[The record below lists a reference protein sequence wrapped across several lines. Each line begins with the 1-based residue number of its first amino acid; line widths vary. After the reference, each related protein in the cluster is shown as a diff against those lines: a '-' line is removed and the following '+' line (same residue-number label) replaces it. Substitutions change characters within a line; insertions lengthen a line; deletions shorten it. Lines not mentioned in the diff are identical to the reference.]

1 MNKMSSEARNKKII
15 KTSII
20 GIIAN
25 FILAIFKVVVGFL
38 SGSIAIILDAVN
50 NLSDTLSSIVTIA
63 GVKFAHRAP
72 DKNHPL
78 GHGRFEYLGAAIIAT
93 VISYIGFTA
102 IFESIGKI
110 INPNEVNYTFITFLV
125 VSVSVIIKILL
136 GRYYKKIAKQ
146 VDSDSLKNSGFDA
159 MMDALISAATIVAG
173 FIYVIWGI
181 SIEAYLATLISVFI
195 IYSGFKMLRESFSV
209 ILGERVDS
217 DLSRRIKQAICEID
231 GVYGAYDLLIHD
243 YGTGRSYASVNIDVL
258 DTLSVVEVDDI
269 SREVRRLVGQRFH
282 IYVSSVGIFPI
293 NTKDKHTVEVR
304 NNIKAMMLMNDH
316 IRQIHGFR
324 IDEKAKE
331 ITFDVVIDFS
341 VKDQNALR
349 RRIIKELKRV
359 YPDYHFVIS
368 IDLDFSD

>member
-1 MNKMSSEARNKKII
+1 MNKRSSEARNRKII

-25 FILAIFKVVVGFL
+25 FILVIFKVAVGFL

-63 GVKFAHRAP
+63 GVKFANRAP

-136 GRYYKKIAKQ
+136 GCYYKKIAKQ

-173 FIYVIWGI
+173 LIYVIWGI

-195 IYSGFKMLRESFSV
+195 ISSGFRMLRESFSV

-269 SREVRRLVGQRFH
+269 SREVRHLVGQRFR

>member
-1 MNKMSSEARNKKII
+1 MNKMSSEARNRKII

-25 FILAIFKVVVGFL
+25 FILVIFKVAVGFL

-63 GVKFAHRAP
+63 GVKFANRAP

-78 GHGRFEYLGAAIIAT
+78 GHGRFEYLGTAMIAT

-125 VSVSVIIKILL
+125 VSVSVIIKILI

-173 FIYVIWGI
+173 LIYVIWGI

-195 IYSGFKMLRESFSV
+195 IYSGFRMLRESFSV

-269 SREVRRLVGQRFH
+269 SREVRHLVGQRFR

-304 NNIKAMMLMNDH
+304 NNIKSMMLMNDH

-341 VKDQNALR
+341 VEDQNALR

>member
-1 MNKMSSEARNKKII
+1 MNKMSSETRNKKII

-63 GVKFAHRAP
+63 GVKFANRAP

-136 GRYYKKIAKQ
+136 GCYYKKIAKQ

-159 MMDALISAATIVAG
+159 MMDALISAATIIAG
-173 FIYVIWGI
+173 LIYVIWGI

-195 IYSGFKMLRESFSV
+195 IYSGFRMLRESFSV

-341 VKDQNALR
+341 VEDQNALR

>member
-1 MNKMSSEARNKKII
+1 MNKMSFEARNKKII

-63 GVKFAHRAP
+63 GVKFANRAP

-136 GRYYKKIAKQ
+136 GCYYKKIAKQ

-269 SREVRRLVGQRFH
+269 SREVRRLVGQRFR

>member
-1 MNKMSSEARNKKII
+1 MNKMSSETRNKKII

-63 GVKFAHRAP
+63 GVKFANRAP

-125 VSVSVIIKILL
+125 VSVSVIIKILI

-173 FIYVIWGI
+173 LIYVIWGI

-195 IYSGFKMLRESFSV
+195 IYSGFRMLRESFSV

-269 SREVRRLVGQRFH
+269 SREVRHLVGQRFR

-304 NNIKAMMLMNDH
+304 NNIKSMMLMNDH

-341 VKDQNALR
+341 VEDQNALR

>member
-1 MNKMSSEARNKKII
+1 MNKMSFEARNKKII

-63 GVKFAHRAP
+63 GVKFANRAP

-195 IYSGFKMLRESFSV
+195 IYSGFRMLRESFSV

-258 DTLSVVEVDDI
+258 DALSVVEVDDI

-304 NNIKAMMLMNDH
+304 NNIKSMMLMNDH

-341 VKDQNALR
+341 VEDQNALR

>member
-1 MNKMSSEARNKKII
+1 MNKMSSETRIKII
-15 KTSII
+15 FKTSII

-63 GVKFAHRAP
+63 GVKFANRAP

-78 GHGRFEYLGAAIIAT
+78 GHSRFEYLGAAIIAT

-136 GRYYKKIAKQ
+136 GCYYKKIAKQ

-173 FIYVIWGI
+173 LIYVIWGI

-195 IYSGFKMLRESFSV
+195 IYSGFRMLRESFSV

-269 SREVRRLVGQRFH
+269 SREVRRLVGQRFR

>member
-1 MNKMSSEARNKKII
+1 MNKMSSETRNKKII

-25 FILAIFKVVVGFL
+25 FILVIFKVAVGFL

-63 GVKFAHRAP
+63 GVKFANRAP

-78 GHGRFEYLGAAIIAT
+78 GHGRFEYLGTAMIAT

-125 VSVSVIIKILL
+125 VSVSVIIKILI

-173 FIYVIWGI
+173 LIYVIWGI

-195 IYSGFKMLRESFSV
+195 IYSGFRMLRESFSV

-269 SREVRRLVGQRFH
+269 SREVRRLVGQRFR

-304 NNIKAMMLMNDH
+304 NNIKSMMLMNDH

-341 VKDQNALR
+341 VEDQNALR

>member
-1 MNKMSSEARNKKII
+1 MNKMSSETRNKKII

-50 NLSDTLSSIVTIA
+50 NLSDTLSSIVTIV
-63 GVKFAHRAP
+63 GVKFANRAP

-269 SREVRRLVGQRFH
+269 SREVRRLVGQRFR
-282 IYVSSVGIFPI
+282 IYISSVGIFPI

>member
-1 MNKMSSEARNKKII
+1 MNKMSSETRNKKII

-25 FILAIFKVVVGFL
+25 FILVIFKVAVGFL

-63 GVKFAHRAP
+63 GVKFANRAP

-136 GRYYKKIAKQ
+136 GCYYKKIAKQ

-195 IYSGFKMLRESFSV
+195 IYSGFRMLRESFSV

-269 SREVRRLVGQRFH
+269 SREVRRLVGQRFR

>member
-1 MNKMSSEARNKKII
+1 MNKMSFEARNKKII

-63 GVKFAHRAP
+63 GVKFANRAP

-110 INPNEVNYTFITFLV
+110 INPNEVSYTFITFLV

-136 GRYYKKIAKQ
+136 GCYYKKIAKQ
-146 VDSDSLKNSGFDA
+146 VDSDSLKNYGFDA

-195 IYSGFKMLRESFSV
+195 IYSGFRMLRESFSV

-269 SREVRRLVGQRFH
+269 SREVRHLVGQRFR

>member
-1 MNKMSSEARNKKII
+1 MNKMSSETRNKKII

-63 GVKFAHRAP
+63 GVKFANRAP

-78 GHGRFEYLGAAIIAT
+78 GHGRFEYLGTAMIAT

-125 VSVSVIIKILL
+125 VSVSVIIKILI

-195 IYSGFKMLRESFSV
+195 IYSGFRMLRESFSV

-269 SREVRRLVGQRFH
+269 SREVRHLVGQRFR

-304 NNIKAMMLMNDH
+304 NNIKSMMLMNDH

-341 VKDQNALR
+341 VEDQNALR

>member
-1 MNKMSSEARNKKII
+1 MNKMSSEARNRKII

-25 FILAIFKVVVGFL
+25 FILVIFKVIVGFL

-63 GVKFAHRAP
+63 GVKFANRAP

-78 GHGRFEYLGAAIIAT
+78 GHGRFEYLGTAMIAT

-125 VSVSVIIKILL
+125 VSVSVIIKILI

-173 FIYVIWGI
+173 LIYVIWGI

-195 IYSGFKMLRESFSV
+195 IYSGFRMLRESFSV

-269 SREVRRLVGQRFH
+269 SREVRRLVGQRFR

-304 NNIKAMMLMNDH
+304 NNIKSMMLMNDH

-341 VKDQNALR
+341 VEDQNALR

>member
-1 MNKMSSEARNKKII
+1 MNKMSSETRNKKII

-63 GVKFAHRAP
+63 GVKFANRAP

-93 VISYIGFTA
+93 GISYIGFTA

-136 GRYYKKIAKQ
+136 GCYYKKIAKQ

-195 IYSGFKMLRESFSV
+195 IYSGFRMLRESFSV

-269 SREVRRLVGQRFH
+269 SREVRRLVGQRFR

>member
-25 FILAIFKVVVGFL
+25 FILVIFKVAVGFL

-63 GVKFAHRAP
+63 GVKFANRAP

-125 VSVSVIIKILL
+125 VSVSVIIKILI

-195 IYSGFKMLRESFSV
+195 IYSGFRMLRESFSV

-269 SREVRRLVGQRFH
+269 SREVRRLVGQRFR

-341 VKDQNALR
+341 VEDQNALR

>member
-25 FILAIFKVVVGFL
+25 FILVIFKVIVGFL

-63 GVKFAHRAP
+63 GVKFANRAP

-125 VSVSVIIKILL
+125 VSVSVIIKILI

-195 IYSGFKMLRESFSV
+195 IYSGFRMLRESFSV

-269 SREVRRLVGQRFH
+269 SREVRRLVGQRFR

>member
-25 FILAIFKVVVGFL
+25 FILVIFKVVVGFL

-63 GVKFAHRAP
+63 GVKFANRAP

-173 FIYVIWGI
+173 LIYVIWGI

-195 IYSGFKMLRESFSV
+195 IYSGFRMLRESFSV

-269 SREVRRLVGQRFH
+269 SREVRHLVGQRFR

-293 NTKDKHTVEVR
+293 NTTDKHTVEVR
-304 NNIKAMMLMNDH
+304 NNIKSMMLMNDH

-341 VKDQNALR
+341 VEDQNALR

>member
-1 MNKMSSEARNKKII
+1 MNKMSFEARNKKII

-63 GVKFAHRAP
+63 GVKFANRAP

-173 FIYVIWGI
+173 LIYVIWGI

-195 IYSGFKMLRESFSV
+195 IYSGFRMLRESFSV

-269 SREVRRLVGQRFH
+269 SREVRHLVGQRFR

-341 VKDQNALR
+341 VEDQNALR

>member
-1 MNKMSSEARNKKII
+1 MNKMSFEARNKKII

-63 GVKFAHRAP
+63 GVKFANRAP

-136 GRYYKKIAKQ
+136 GCYYKKIAKQ

-181 SIEAYLATLISVFI
+181 SIEAYLAALISVFI
-195 IYSGFKMLRESFSV
+195 IYSGFRMLRESFSV

>member
-25 FILAIFKVVVGFL
+25 FILVIFKVAVGFL

-63 GVKFAHRAP
+63 GVKFANRAP

-78 GHGRFEYLGAAIIAT
+78 GHGRFEYLGTAMIAT

-102 IFESIGKI
+102 VFESIGKI

-125 VSVSVIIKILL
+125 VSVSVIIKILI
-136 GRYYKKIAKQ
+136 GRYYKKIANQ

-173 FIYVIWGI
+173 LIYVIWGI

-195 IYSGFKMLRESFSV
+195 IYSGFRMLRESFSV

-269 SREVRRLVGQRFH
+269 SREVRRLVGQRFR

-293 NTKDKHTVEVR
+293 NTKDRHTVEVR

-341 VKDQNALR
+341 VEDQNALR

>member
-1 MNKMSSEARNKKII
+1 MNKMSFEARNKKII

-63 GVKFAHRAP
+63 GVKFANRAP

-136 GRYYKKIAKQ
+136 GCYYKKIAKQ

-195 IYSGFKMLRESFSV
+195 IYSGFRMLRESFSV

-269 SREVRRLVGQRFH
+269 SREVRRLVGQRFR

-359 YPDYHFVIS
+359 YSDYHFVIS

>member
-1 MNKMSSEARNKKII
+1 MNKMSSETRNKKII

-63 GVKFAHRAP
+63 GVKFANRAP

-78 GHGRFEYLGAAIIAT
+78 GHGRFEYLGTAIIAT

-136 GRYYKKIAKQ
+136 GCYYKKIAKQ

-159 MMDALISAATIVAG
+159 MMDALISAATIIAG
-173 FIYVIWGI
+173 LIYVIWGI

-195 IYSGFKMLRESFSV
+195 IYSGFRMLRESFSV

-269 SREVRRLVGQRFH
+269 SREVRHLVGQRFR

>member
-25 FILAIFKVVVGFL
+25 FILVIFKVAVGFL

-63 GVKFAHRAP
+63 GVKFANRAP

-78 GHGRFEYLGAAIIAT
+78 GHGRFEYLGTAMIAT

-125 VSVSVIIKILL
+125 VSVSVIIKILI

-195 IYSGFKMLRESFSV
+195 IYSGFRMLRESFSV

-269 SREVRRLVGQRFH
+269 SREVRHLVGQRFR

-341 VKDQNALR
+341 VEDQNALR

>member
-1 MNKMSSEARNKKII
+1 MNKMSSETRNKKII

-63 GVKFAHRAP
+63 GVKFANRAP

-136 GRYYKKIAKQ
+136 GCYYKKIAKQ

-195 IYSGFKMLRESFSV
+195 IYSGFRMLRESFSV

-269 SREVRRLVGQRFH
+269 SREVRRLVGQRFR

-324 IDEKAKE
+324 VDEKAKE

>member
-63 GVKFAHRAP
+63 GVKFANRAP

-125 VSVSVIIKILL
+125 VSVSVIIKILI

-195 IYSGFKMLRESFSV
+195 IYSGFRMLRESFSV

-269 SREVRRLVGQRFH
+269 SREVRRLVGQRFR

>member
-1 MNKMSSEARNKKII
+1 MSSETRNKKII

-63 GVKFAHRAP
+63 GVKFANRAP

-78 GHGRFEYLGAAIIAT
+78 GHGRFEYLGTAIIAT

-110 INPNEVNYTFITFLV
+110 IDPNEVNYTFITFLV
-125 VSVSVIIKILL
+125 VSVSVIIKVLL

-173 FIYVIWGI
+173 LIYVIWGV

-195 IYSGFKMLRESFSV
+195 IYSGFRMLRESFSV

-269 SREVRRLVGQRFH
+269 SREVRHLVGQRFR

-304 NNIKAMMLMNDH
+304 NNIKAMMPMNDH

>member
-1 MNKMSSEARNKKII
+1 MSSETRNKKII

-63 GVKFAHRAP
+63 GVKFANRAP

-136 GRYYKKIAKQ
+136 G
-146 VDSDSLKNSGFDA
+146 
-159 MMDALISAATIVAG
+159 
-173 FIYVIWGI
+173 
-181 SIEAYLATLISVFI
+181 
-195 IYSGFKMLRESFSV
+195 
-209 ILGERVDS
+209 
-217 DLSRRIKQAICEID
+217 C
-231 GVYGAYDLLIHD
+231 
-243 YGTGRSYASVNIDVL
+243 
-258 DTLSVVEVDDI
+258 
-269 SREVRRLVGQRFH
+269 
-282 IYVSSVGIFPI
+282 
-293 NTKDKHTVEVR
+293 
-304 NNIKAMMLMNDH
+304 
-316 IRQIHGFR
+316 
-324 IDEKAKE
+324 
-331 ITFDVVIDFS
+331 
-341 VKDQNALR
+341 
-349 RRIIKELKRV
+349 
-359 YPDYHFVIS
+359 
-368 IDLDFSD
+368 

>member
-1 MNKMSSEARNKKII
+1 MSSETRNKKII

-63 GVKFAHRAP
+63 GVKFANRAP

-136 GRYYKKIAKQ
+136 GCYYKKIAKQ

-231 GVYGAYDLLIHD
+231 GVYGAYD
-243 YGTGRSYASVNIDVL
+243 VL
-258 DTLSVVEVDDI
+258 A
-269 SREVRRLVGQRFH
+269 RETAPGK
-282 IYVSSVGIFPI
+282 I
-293 NTKDKHTVEVR
+293 
-304 NNIKAMMLMNDH
+304 
-316 IRQIHGFR
+316 
-324 IDEKAKE
+324 
-331 ITFDVVIDFS
+331 
-341 VKDQNALR
+341 
-349 RRIIKELKRV
+349 
-359 YPDYHFVIS
+359 
-368 IDLDFSD
+368 

>member
-1 MNKMSSEARNKKII
+1 MNKMSFEARNKKII

-63 GVKFAHRAP
+63 GVKFANRAP

-136 GRYYKKIAKQ
+136 GCYYKKIAKQ

-195 IYSGFKMLRESFSV
+195 IYSGFRMLRESFSV

-231 GVYGAYDLLIHD
+231 DVYGAYDLLIHD

-269 SREVRRLVGQRFH
+269 SREVRRLVGQRFR

>member
-25 FILAIFKVVVGFL
+25 FILVIFKVAVGFL

-63 GVKFAHRAP
+63 GVKFANRAP

-78 GHGRFEYLGAAIIAT
+78 GHGRFEYLGTAMIAT

-125 VSVSVIIKILL
+125 VSVSVIIKILI

-195 IYSGFKMLRESFSV
+195 IYSGFRMLRESFSV

-269 SREVRRLVGQRFH
+269 SREVRRLVGQRFR

-341 VKDQNALR
+341 VEDQNALR

>member
-1 MNKMSSEARNKKII
+1 MNKMSSETRNKKII

-63 GVKFAHRAP
+63 GVKFANRAP

-136 GRYYKKIAKQ
+136 GCYYKKIAKQ

-173 FIYVIWGI
+173 LIYVIWGI

-269 SREVRRLVGQRFH
+269 SREVRRLVGQRFR

-331 ITFDVVIDFS
+331 ITFDAVIDFS

>member
-1 MNKMSSEARNKKII
+1 MNKMSFEARNKKII

-63 GVKFAHRAP
+63 GVKFANRAP

-136 GRYYKKIAKQ
+136 GCYYKKIAKQ

-173 FIYVIWGI
+173 LIYVIWGI

-195 IYSGFKMLRESFSV
+195 IYSGFRMLRESFSV

-269 SREVRRLVGQRFH
+269 SREVRHLVGQRFR

>member
-50 NLSDTLSSIVTIA
+50 NLSDTLSSIVTIV
-63 GVKFAHRAP
+63 GVKFANRAP

-136 GRYYKKIAKQ
+136 GRYYKKVAKQ

-195 IYSGFKMLRESFSV
+195 IYSGFRMLRESFSV

-269 SREVRRLVGQRFH
+269 SREVRHLVGQRFR

>member
-1 MNKMSSEARNKKII
+1 MNKMSSETRNKKII

-63 GVKFAHRAP
+63 GVKFANRAP

-110 INPNEVNYTFITFLV
+110 INPNEVNYTFTTFLV

-136 GRYYKKIAKQ
+136 GRYYKKVAKQ

-195 IYSGFKMLRESFSV
+195 IYSGFRMLRESFSV

-269 SREVRRLVGQRFH
+269 SREVRRLVGQRFR
-282 IYVSSVGIFPI
+282 IYVSSVGISPI

>member
-1 MNKMSSEARNKKII
+1 MNKMSSETRNKKII

-50 NLSDTLSSIVTIA
+50 NLSDTLSSIVTIV
-63 GVKFAHRAP
+63 GVKFANRAP

-110 INPNEVNYTFITFLV
+110 INPNEVNYTFVTFLV

-136 GRYYKKIAKQ
+136 GRYYKKVAKQ

-173 FIYVIWGI
+173 LIYVIWGI

-195 IYSGFKMLRESFSV
+195 IYSGFRMLRESFSV

-269 SREVRRLVGQRFH
+269 SREVRRLVGQRFR

-304 NNIKAMMLMNDH
+304 NNIKSMMLMNDH

>member
-1 MNKMSSEARNKKII
+1 MNKMSSEARNRKII

-25 FILAIFKVVVGFL
+25 FILVIFKVAVGFL

-63 GVKFAHRAP
+63 GVKFANRAP

-78 GHGRFEYLGAAIIAT
+78 GHGRFEYLGTAMIAT

-102 IFESIGKI
+102 IFESIEKI

-125 VSVSVIIKILL
+125 VSVSVIIKILI

-173 FIYVIWGI
+173 LIYVIWGI

-195 IYSGFKMLRESFSV
+195 IYSGFRMLRESFSV

-269 SREVRRLVGQRFH
+269 SREVRHLVGQRFR

-293 NTKDKHTVEVR
+293 NNKDKHTVEVR

>member
-25 FILAIFKVVVGFL
+25 FILVIFKVAVGFL

-63 GVKFAHRAP
+63 GVKFANRAP

-78 GHGRFEYLGAAIIAT
+78 GHGRFEYLGTAMIAT

-125 VSVSVIIKILL
+125 VSVSVIIKILI

-159 MMDALISAATIVAG
+159 MMDALISAATIIAG
-173 FIYVIWGI
+173 LIYVIWGI

-195 IYSGFKMLRESFSV
+195 IYSGFRMLRESFSV

-269 SREVRRLVGQRFH
+269 SREVRRLVGQRFR

-341 VKDQNALR
+341 VEDQNALR

>member
-1 MNKMSSEARNKKII
+1 MNKMSSETRNKKII

-50 NLSDTLSSIVTIA
+50 NLSDTLSSIVTIV
-63 GVKFAHRAP
+63 GVKFANRAP

-136 GRYYKKIAKQ
+136 GCYYKKIAKQ

-195 IYSGFKMLRESFSV
+195 IYSGFRMLRESFSV

-269 SREVRRLVGQRFH
+269 SREVRRLVGQRFR

>member
-25 FILAIFKVVVGFL
+25 FILVIFKVIVGFL

-63 GVKFAHRAP
+63 GVKFANRAP

-78 GHGRFEYLGAAIIAT
+78 GHGRFEYLGTAMIAT

-125 VSVSVIIKILL
+125 VSVSVIIKILI

-173 FIYVIWGI
+173 LIYVIWGI

-195 IYSGFKMLRESFSV
+195 IYSGFRMLRESFSV

-269 SREVRRLVGQRFH
+269 SREVRCLVGQRFR

-341 VKDQNALR
+341 VEDQNALR

>member
-1 MNKMSSEARNKKII
+1 MNKMSSETRNKKII

-63 GVKFAHRAP
+63 GVKFANRAP

-136 GRYYKKIAKQ
+136 GRYYKKVAKQ

-195 IYSGFKMLRESFSV
+195 IYSGFRMLRESFSV

-269 SREVRRLVGQRFH
+269 SREVRHLVGQRFR